1 MTKLTESDDLPS
13 ALLEEI
19 QLYNVALKQEDGEQ
33 LSEDDISALYQVDL
47 YKHSSTISALY
58 QDAALRLR
66 TSLRTKVPTRA
77 PQQRKSLRYKIMK
90 MSTTEADPETSQVE
104 GVGFRDLKRILAK
117 HKLPTEEEEL
127 QNMELTGMLGRT
139 QAAFLAKVCFSPLAN
154 ITKND
159 LSLQG
164 DKGRDRLTNGC
175 RISRAGRA
183 GR

>member
-33 LSEDDISALYQVDL
+33 LSEDDISALYQVGSL
-47 YKHSSTISALY
+47 LFTCTCTLSALY

-77 PQQRKSLRYKIMK
+77 PLQRKSLRYKIMK

-127 QNMELTGMLGRT
+127 QQMELTGMLGRT
-139 QAAFLAKVCFSPLAN
+139 QAAFLAKVCFIFLE
-154 ITKND
+154 KFMF
-159 LSLQG
+159 Q
-164 DKGRDRLTNGC
+164 K
-175 RISRAGRA
+175 
-183 GR
+183 

>member
-1 MTKLTESDDLPS
+1 MLSLNKLTRVTKLTESDDLPS

-33 LSEDDISALYQVDL
+33 LSEDDISALYQVGPSPYTFSCTCTL
-47 YKHSSTISALY
+47 SAMY

-77 PQQRKSLRYKIMK
+77 PLQRKSLRYKIMK

-127 QNMELTGMLGRT
+127 QQMELTGMLGRT
-139 QAAFLAKVCFSPLAN
+139 QAAFLAKVSFIFLKK
-154 ITKND
+154 IMFQK
-159 LSLQG
+159 LSF
-164 DKGRDRLTNGC
+164 C
-175 RISRAGRA
+175 
-183 GR
+183 